1 MLTKN
6 KNCAYNPNGF
16 SLVEL
21 LIAMAIL
28 SIGMLAA
35 ASMQYSSIRN
45 NTKGNVFTQ
54 ANMLAK
60 AQLEA
65 LKNKDVDDLVPGSYN
80 DANTLDENGQPG
92 GIYNRSWSISN
103 FGGQSR
109 RLTVTVQWIRHGV
122 SDSVEISS
130 NTRGNGV

>member
-1 MLTKN
+1 MQTN
-6 KNCAYNPNGF
+6 NTNVACNQNGF

-28 SIGMLAA
+28 AFGMLAA

-45 NTKGNVFTQ
+45 NTKGNVYTQ

-65 LKNKDVDDLVPGSYN
+65 LKSRDVDDLVPGTYS
-80 DANTLDENGQPG
+80 DAEPLDENGEPG
-92 GIYNRSWSISN
+92 GIYNRSWSIAN

-109 RLTVTVQWIRHGV
+109 SLTVTVQWVRRGI

-130 NTRGNGV
+130 NTRGKGV